1 MIIQEQ
7 VYTADDLWEISHLAE
22 NADKRLALIEGVLQ
36 EMPPTGW
43 LHGDT
48 TIELGSEVR
57 AYVKAHKLGRVTA
70 AETGFI
76 LFKSSE
82 PGIRDTVLAP
92 DIGFIAAHRVPSQ
105 LPEGYVPFAPDLAVK
120 VVSPGNTD
128 EEINLKVELYLRYGT
143 RLVWVVYPKQQR
155 IHVFR
160 PIDSG
165 SEGSFAFLG
174 IEDTL
179 EGEGVLPG
187 FKLALRDL
195 FTTQNG

>member
-1 MIIQEQ
+1 MVIQEQ
-7 VYTADDLWEISHLAE
+7 VYTADDLWIISHLAE

-82 PGIRDTVLAP
+82 PGSRDTVLAP
-92 DIGFIAAHRVPSQ
+92 DIGFIAARRIPSQ
-105 LPEGYVPFAPDLAVK
+105 LPEGYVPFAPDLAVE

-143 RLVWVVYPKQQR
+143 RLVWVVYPKQQK

-160 PIDSG
+160 PTDSG
-165 SEGSFAFLG
+165 NEGSFAFLG
-174 IEDTL
+174 LEDTL

-195 FTTQNG
+195 FTMQNG